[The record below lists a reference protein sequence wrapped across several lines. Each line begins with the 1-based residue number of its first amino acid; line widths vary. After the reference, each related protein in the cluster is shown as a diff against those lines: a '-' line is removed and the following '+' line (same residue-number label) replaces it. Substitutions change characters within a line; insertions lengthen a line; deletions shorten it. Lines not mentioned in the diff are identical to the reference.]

1 MSDLIII
8 SILNIV
14 CFLIGA
20 KVAQMMYKNKEI
32 KMIPNPVKM
41 VKEYK
46 ESHQDENFG
55 DDFEAL
61 IADARYTYISKHYA
75 SALIR
80 AKKEVA
86 KNEKKNK

>member
-41 VKEYK
+41 VKEYQNEK
-46 ESHQDENFG
+46 EISKEEQRFKD
-55 DDFEAL
+55 
-61 IADARYTYISKHYA
+61 IADNIDAYNGTSIGQ
-75 SALIR
+75 
-80 AKKEVA
+80 KKIGG
-86 KNEKKNK
+86 